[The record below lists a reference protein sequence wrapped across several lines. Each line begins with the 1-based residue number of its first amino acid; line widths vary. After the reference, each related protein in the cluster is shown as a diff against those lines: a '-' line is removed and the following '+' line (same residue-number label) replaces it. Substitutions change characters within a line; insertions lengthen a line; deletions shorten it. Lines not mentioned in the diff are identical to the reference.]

1 MFTIVLHDDV
11 EAEIMSLPAE
21 LQGKTI
27 DLIEKLQTIGQLRMP
42 HSKSLGGGLFEIR
55 VIERNNIA
63 RTLYAYQHSKTI
75 FLLHAFVKKTNKTPA
90 NALKIAR
97 TRLQEM
103 IENDDY

>member
-1 MFTIVLHDDV
+1 MFTIVLHDDL
-11 EAEIMSLPAE
+11 EAEIMGLPAE

-55 VIERNNIA
+55 AIERNNIA

-103 IENDDY
+103 IENDH